1 MNEKIKPIKG
11 SIKKRKRVGRGNASG
26 FGGECGRG
34 HKGQKSRS
42 GGGVRPGFEGGQ
54 MPLYKRLPKVRGI
67 KNPKITHFEIVNV
80 GEIEK
85 RFKESDTIELKELKE
100 VFGIKEKAKI
110 KVLGEGQLT
119 KKLLIK
125 ANKFSKSAIKAIED
139 SKSTYEIVA

>member
-1 MNEKIKPIKG
+1 MN
-11 SIKKRKRVGRGNASG
+11 
-26 FGGECGRG
+26 
-34 HKGQKSRS
+34 
-42 GGGVRPGFEGGQ
+42 
-54 MPLYKRLPKVRGI
+54 